1 MIKIIF
7 IFLLITT
14 VNAGDIKK
22 ASSIFNM
29 VIKNIAHKNTP
40 KVYLHVEIESIKKY
54 PKDLKIT
61 TNCSDADVVVLST
74 LKNIPSTCKDKILFG
89 TRYSHLKNNNVVGA
103 FFWQKGRPNILFYKK
118 RLDKYN
124 IRLGSGFDKYI
135 EN

>member
-1 MIKIIF
+1 LIKIIF
-7 IFLLITT
+7 VFLIITT

-29 VIKNIAHKNTP
+29 VIKNITHKHAP

-54 PKDLKIT
+54 PKNLKIT
-61 TNCSDADVVVLST
+61 TRCSDADVVVLST
-74 LKNIPSTCKDKILFG
+74 VKYIPSTCKDKILFG
-89 TRYSHLKNNNVVGA
+89 TRYSHLKNTNVVGA